1 MHGIAVRLNLKPV
14 EQPGPTRGSRRAR
27 QPILP
32 GHRIDQTRLANVRA
46 PNHGYF
52 GQRCHRKASRLG
64 GRGAAIVDADIVARE
79 VVQPGQPAYHDIVE
93 YFGPSV
99 LQHDGTIDRKRL
111 AAQVYA
117 SAEARAAL
125 GRFTHPRI
133 AAASQ
138 AHIAALARAGAQ
150 LVFYEAALLV
160 ENQIHRGLDALIV
173 VTTDDATQ
181 LRRLMA
187 RDEVSLAEAQARV
200 AAQMPQAA
208 KAALATWVIENNG
221 DREALA
227 QRVAELVTTLELTM
241 GPLQPPPTDRP
252 S

>member
-1 MHGIAVRLNLKPV
+1 MAFPRVVGLTGGIATGKSQVAALL
-14 EQPGPTRGSRRAR
+14 RA
-27 QPILP
+27 
-32 GHRIDQTRLANVRA
+32 
-46 PNHGYF
+46 
-52 GQRCHRKASRLG
+52 
-64 GRGAAIVDADIVARE
+64 RGAAIVDADIVARE

-99 LQHDGTIDRKRL
+99 LHDDGTIDRKRL
-111 AAQVYA
+111 GAQVYA

-138 AHIAALARAGAQ
+138 AHIASLARAGAK
-150 LVFYEAALLV
+150 VIFYEAALLV

-187 RDEVSLAEAQARV
+187 RDAVSLADAQARV

-208 KAALATWVIENNG
+208 KVALATWVIENNG

-227 QRVAELVTTLELTM
+227 QRVAEVVTALEATFGTTL
-241 GPLQPPPTDRP
+241 DP
-252 S
+252 SGSRS